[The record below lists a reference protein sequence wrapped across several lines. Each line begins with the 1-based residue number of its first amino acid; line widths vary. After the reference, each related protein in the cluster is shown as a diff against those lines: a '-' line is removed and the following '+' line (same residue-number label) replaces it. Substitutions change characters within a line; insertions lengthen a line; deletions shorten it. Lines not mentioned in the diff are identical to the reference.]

1 MATRTHTKQSPTTDQ
16 SGLLSAIKWN
26 MTDALILTK
35 RNLLK
40 YVRVPTL
47 LIFSTIQPIM
57 FVLLFNYVFG
67 GAITSGIPIPGFDYI
82 IFLMP
87 GIFVQ
92 TAVFGST
99 NTGIGL
105 AEDLGK
111 GLIDRFRSLPMARSA
126 VLAGRTASDSIRN
139 LFVILLMTLVGYLIG
154 FRFLGGFPKAVTA
167 LLLVLLFGY
176 AFTWISATIGLALK
190 DVESVQAASFVWLF
204 PLVFAS
210 SAFVPTATMPDW
222 LRTFADINPV
232 TVTVNAVRL
241 LVLGDTVPGLF
252 QYSLSTYMIQSVLWS
267 FALLAIFI
275 PLGINRYRR
284 AV

>member
-1 MATRTHTKQSPTTDQ
+1 MATQTRSVQAPPATPT
-16 SGLLSAIKWN
+16 GFAAVKWTI
-26 MTDALILTK
+26 TDALVLTK

-126 VLAGRTASDSIRN
+126 VLAGRTGSDSIRN
-139 LFVILLMTLVGYLIG
+139 LFVILLMIGVGYLIG
-154 FRFLGGFPKAVTA
+154 FRFMGGFAKSITA
-167 LLLVLLFGY
+167 ILLVLLFGY

-210 SAFVPTATMPDW
+210 SAFVPTASMPGW
-222 LRTFADINPV
+222 LQTIADINPV
-232 TVTVNAVRL
+232 TSTVNAVRL
-241 LVLGDTVPGLF
+241 LVLGDTIPGIF
-252 QYSLSTYMIQSVLWS
+252 EYSLQSYMLQSIAWS
-267 FALLAIFI
+267 LGLLAIFI
-275 PLGINRYRR
+275 PLAINRYRR

>member
-1 MATRTHTKQSPTTDQ
+1 
-16 SGLLSAIKWN
+16 
-26 MTDALILTK
+26 
-35 RNLLK
+35 
-40 YVRVPTL
+40 
-47 LIFSTIQPIM
+47 
-57 FVLLFNYVFG
+57 
-67 GAITSGIPIPGFDYI
+67 
-82 IFLMP
+82 MP

-111 GLIDRFRSLPMARSA
+111 GLIDRFPFAADGPLGG
-126 VLAGRTASDSIRN
+126 AGRTDR
-139 LFVILLMTLVGYLIG
+139 VGLDPQPLRHPADDRGRLPDRVPVHGRLRQDRDAI
-154 FRFLGGFPKAVTA
+154 
-167 LLLVLLFGY
+167 LLVLLFGY

-210 SAFVPTATMPDW
+210 SAFVPTASMPDW
-222 LRTFADINPV
+222 LATFANINPV

-241 LVLGDTVPGLF
+241 LVIGQDVPGLF
-252 QYSLSTYMIQSVLWS
+252 DKSLQTYMLQSVAWS
-267 FALLAIFI
+267 LALLAIFI
-275 PLGINRYRR
+275 PLAINRYRR

>member
-1 MATRTHTKQSPTTDQ
+1 MATQTQSVQTPPATPT
-16 SGLLSAIKWN
+16 GFAAIKWTI
-26 MTDALILTK
+26 TDALVVTK

-126 VLAGRTASDSIRN
+126 VLAGRTGSDSIRN
-139 LFVILLMTLVGYLIG
+139 LFVILLMIGVGYLIG
-154 FRFLGGFPKAVTA
+154 FRFMGGFAKSITA
-167 LLLVLLFGY
+167 ILLVLLFGY

-210 SAFVPTATMPDW
+210 SAFVPTASMPGW
-222 LRTFADINPV
+222 LQTIADINPV
-232 TVTVNAVRL
+232 TSTVNAVRL
-241 LVLGDTVPGLF
+241 LVLGDTIPGIF
-252 QYSLSTYMIQSVLWS
+252 EYSLQSYMLQSIAWS
-267 FALLAIFI
+267 LGLLAIFI
-275 PLGINRYRR
+275 PLAINRYRR

>member
-1 MATRTHTKQSPTTDQ
+1 MATRTQTAQTPPSTPT
-16 SGLLSAIKWN
+16 GLAAIKWTI
-26 MTDALILTK
+26 TDALVLTK

-57 FVLLFNYVFG
+57 FVLLFNFVFG
-67 GAITSGIPIPGFDYI
+67 GAITSGIPIPGFEYI
-82 IFLMP
+82 TFLMP

-111 GLIDRFRSLPMARSA
+111 GLIDRFRSLPMSRSA
-126 VLAGRTASDSIRN
+126 VLAGRTGSDSIRN
-139 LFVILLMTLVGYLIG
+139 FFVILLMIGVGYLIG
-154 FRFLGGFPKAVTA
+154 FRFMGGFAKTVTA
-167 LLLVLLFGY
+167 ILLVLLFGY

-210 SAFVPTATMPDW
+210 SAFVPTASMPDW
-222 LRTFADINPV
+222 LATFANINPV

-241 LVLGDTVPGLF
+241 LVIGQDVPGLF
-252 QYSLSTYMIQSVLWS
+252 DKSLQTYMLQSVAWS
-267 FALLAIFI
+267 LALLAIFI
-275 PLGINRYRR
+275 PLAINRYRR

>member
-1 MATRTHTKQSPTTDQ
+1 MATQTRAVPTPPATPT
-16 SGLLSAIKWN
+16 GLAAIKWTI
-26 MTDALILTK
+26 TDALVVTK

-105 AEDLGK
+105 AEDLGR

-126 VLAGRTASDSIRN
+126 VLAGRTGSDSIRN
-139 LFVILLMTLVGYLIG
+139 LFVILLMIGVGYLIG
-154 FRFLGGFPKAVTA
+154 FRFMGGFAKSVTA
-167 LLLVLLFGY
+167 VLLVLLFGY

-210 SAFVPTATMPDW
+210 SAFVPTASMPGW
-222 LRTFADINPV
+222 LQTIADINPV
-232 TVTVNAVRL
+232 TSTVNAVRL
-241 LVLGDTVPGLF
+241 LVLGDTIPGIF
-252 QYSLSTYMIQSVLWS
+252 EYSLQTYMLQSIAWS
-267 FALLAIFI
+267 LGLLAIFI
-275 PLGINRYRR
+275 PLAINRYRR

>member
-1 MATRTHTKQSPTTDQ
+1 MATQTQSVQTPPATPTGFAAVRWT
-16 SGLLSAIKWN
+16 I
-26 MTDALILTK
+26 TDALVVTK

-126 VLAGRTASDSIRN
+126 VLAGRTGSDSIRN
-139 LFVILLMTLVGYLIG
+139 LFVILLMIGVGYLIG
-154 FRFLGGFPKAVTA
+154 FRFMGGFAKSVTA
-167 LLLVLLFGY
+167 ILLVLLFGY

-210 SAFVPTATMPDW
+210 SAFVPTASMPGW
-222 LRTFADINPV
+222 LQTIADINPV
-232 TVTVNAVRL
+232 TSTVNAVRL
-241 LVLGDTVPGLF
+241 LVLGDTIPGIF
-252 QYSLSTYMIQSVLWS
+252 EQSLQSYMLQSIAWS
-267 FALLAIFI
+267 LGLLAIFI
-275 PLGINRYRR
+275 PLAINRYRR